1 MPIAQSIVLE
11 KLYQWRLSSDLVALH
26 TGRVQGNPKYGL
38 QYSAQPFGFAVTR
51 TGSSSPAL
59 FNTAGNRFVFK
70 VWPAPLQSELLLFS
84 ICPCAAII
92 PRVIDL

>member
-1 MPIAQSIVLE
+1 MLVVQSIVLM
-11 KLYQWRLSSDLVALH
+11 KLYWWRLSSDLVASC

-59 FNTAGNRFVFK
+59 FNTAGSRVVFK
-70 VWPAPLQSELLLFS
+70 V
-84 ICPCAAII
+84 
-92 PRVIDL
+92 